1 MKTVIMIVAL
11 AIAGCINTIHA
22 QHPTVV
28 VSDKT
33 GWHKIAETTVSFKK
47 ESEEIIVLG
56 ADKFA
61 SIKLK
66 VKDAPIDLVNLDI
79 YFKDGKKQH
88 VNIAMPIK
96 TEGETRVIDIDGGER
111 DIKKVE
117 FVYKTLPNRDD
128 EKAHVELWGMKT
140 NADKDKVKGTE

>member
-1 MKTVIMIVAL
+1 MKKVLMIVFL
-11 AIAGCINTIHA
+11 ATAGIYNTITA
-22 QHPTVV
+22 QQPAVV

-47 ESEEIIVLG
+47 ETDEVMIIG

-61 SIKLK
+61 SIKIK
-66 VKDAPIDLVNLDI
+66 IKDAPIDLVDLDI

-96 TEGETRVIDIDGGER
+96 VEGESRVIDIDGGER
-111 DIKKVE
+111 DLKKID
-117 FVYKTLPNRDD
+117 FVYKTLPNRND
-128 EKAHVELWGMKT
+128 EKARVEIWGLKT
-140 NADKDKVKGTE
+140 NTDKHKGTN